1 MEHAPLLISGAGL
14 VGLSA
19 ALLYADRFEA
29 VHVLEKR
36 EDPEYRFSREARSL
50 QLVISARG
58 WRTLIKLGLEQPIR
72 DNAIALRGRTRH
84 SGGDTFFEPYSA
96 KGETISCVSRNTLHR
111 LLTEHA
117 LNHERIAIHYNQQ
130 VSDVFFERNA
140 LNSYNGDKKTHWRYD
155 FLIGADGVRS
165 RVAQALNAN
174 GEWTR
179 NLEKNHYREINLN
192 YAPWVRD
199 TFHYWHSAHA
209 MIGAFPVFEGGFSVF
224 LVHRNE
230 HMDKLL
236 LDPNSAWFESLFPG
250 FLDDVPNARE
260 LFTDAVGGFL
270 GSIDCRHWHYA
281 NNTVLVGDAA
291 HAMLPFMGQGLNT
304 GLEDIFDLDL
314 QLGEGG
320 TLAQGGLH
328 AYIASRQSQA
338 KAIREISEQQFRYL
352 TGKFTP
358 RDYAL
363 KHLLDN
369 WVATENK
376 PTTYMA
382 CAFSLEPFANIWERE
397 KQIAA
402 SFTENQILQQM
413 ELDKQIGH

>member
-58 WRTLIKLGLEQPIR
+58 WRTLKKLGLEQAIR
-72 DNAIALRGRTRH
+72 DNSIALRGRTRH
-84 SGGDTFFEPYSA
+84 SDGSTFFEPYSA
-96 KGETISCVSRNTLHR
+96 NGDTISCVSRNALHS
-111 LLTEHA
+111 LLTERA
-117 LNHERIAIHYNQQ
+117 LEHERISIHYNQQ
-130 VSDVFFERNA
+130 VSEVFFERRA
-140 LNSYNGDKKTHWRYD
+140 LNSYHNDKKTHWCYD
-155 FLIGADGVRS
+155 FMIGADGVRS
-165 RVAQALNAN
+165 RVAQALNSN
-174 GEWTR
+174 GEWVR
-179 NLEKNHYREINLN
+179 NLERNHYREIKLKR
-192 YAPWVRD
+192 APWIRD
-199 TFHYWHSAHA
+199 TFHYWHSSHA
-209 MIGAFPVFEGGFSVF
+209 MIGAFPVYEGGFSVF

-230 HMDKLL
+230 HMEKLL
-236 LDPNSAWFESLFPG
+236 KNPDSTWFESLFPG

-260 LFTDAVGGFL
+260 LFTESVGGFL
-270 GSIDCRHWHYA
+270 GSIDCRHWHYG

-304 GLEDIFDLDL
+304 GFEDLFDLDL
-314 QLGEGG
+314 QMEQDGFIANGD
-320 TLAQGGLH
+320 LH
-328 AYIASRQSQA
+328 SYIASRQSQA

-352 TGKFTP
+352 TGKFTA

-363 KHLLDN
+363 KHLLDDY
-369 WVATENK
+369 VAKENM

-382 CAFSLEPFANIWERE
+382 CAFSLEPFSSIWERE
-397 KQIAA
+397 KQQMA
-402 SFTENQILQQM
+402 SFTESQIARQM
-413 ELDKQIGH
+413 EFDSASAH